1 MSQSE
6 RWQLG
11 ASAPEVYEAEL
22 VPAIF
27 ASWAPLLVA
36 KAALREGE
44 RVLDVACG
52 TGVVSTLGRCTG
64 RHWRPSG
71 RP

>member
-36 KAALREGE
+36 KAHSVRASECSTW
-44 RVLDVACG
+44 RVGQA
-52 TGVVSTLGRCTG
+52 
-64 RHWRPSG
+64 
-71 RP
+71 